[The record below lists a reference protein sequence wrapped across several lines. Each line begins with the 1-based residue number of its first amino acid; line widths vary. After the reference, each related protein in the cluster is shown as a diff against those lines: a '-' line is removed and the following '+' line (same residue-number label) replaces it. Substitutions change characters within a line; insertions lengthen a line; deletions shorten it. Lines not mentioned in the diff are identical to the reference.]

1 MRRLQH
7 ALPLSLA
14 TLLIALALAA
24 GPRARA
30 ADEPLPGQ
38 AELDAAIDA
47 KLGARGLADY
57 ERVIEHCKKAVELGL
72 DEESAKFAA
81 DLHTGTLVDRAAM
94 LVEAIYNAL
103 EPDPQWPRLR
113 AFAMRDLEEIIA
125 RDPALG
131 QAWLMIA
138 RLESLPRGNRQRA
151 REAAIKAI
159 DLLGDDKLQTARAH
173 LVLATLEDDAEDR
186 ADHYDKAVELAPRDA
201 DIRRARGM
209 ALLVQE
215 KFDDAR
221 TDILAAIEEDPDDAM
236 LRQALGLACMMSD
249 RTDEARAAFDKA
261 IELAPDAGGPYLQ
274 RARLEAV
281 AGEHDKALADIDRAL
296 QLAPGDTGALILR
309 ARVNQ
314 QAGNED
320 DASADIEQ
328 VLERDPRNE
337 QALELRGLLAADRAD
352 YPAAIRDFRRLV
364 AAHPDDVV
372 LMSQLGMLYLA
383 ARQPREAVR
392 RFTRAL
398 EIDAAHFP
406 SIRGRSDALISIGDH
421 EKALADLEQ
430 AHTARPDDTGVLN
443 NLAWLLATSPEEALR
458 DGKRAVELATKACEA
473 TEWKEAHIISTLAA
487 GYAEQ
492 GDFERAREYSQKAVD
507 TGDVNDEVRGQL
519 ENELASYGA
528 EKPWRERQEMEEAT
542 LESPAFDFRADD
554 DDAAGDDDAEAE
566 PVVPIAPRRPF
577 DDD

>member
-1 MRRLQH
+1 MRCPTR
-7 ALPLSLA
+7 ALPVSLA
-14 TLLIALALAA
+14 TLLIALVFAA
-24 GPRARA
+24 GSRAWA
-30 ADEPLPGQ
+30 AEAPPAGQ
-38 AELDAAIDA
+38 SELDAAIDA
-47 KLGARGLADY
+47 KLGARGLADF

-72 DEESAKFAA
+72 DEESRKFAD

-103 EPDPQWPRLR
+103 EPDPQWQRMR
-113 AFAMRDLEEIIA
+113 AFAMRDLEEIIV
-125 RDPALG
+125 RDPTLG

-151 REAAIKAI
+151 REAATKAI
-159 DLLGDDKLQTARAH
+159 DLLGEDNLQTARAH
-173 LVLATLEDDAEDR
+173 LVLATLEEDAEDR
-186 ADHYDKAVELAPRDA
+186 AGHYDKAVQLAPRDA

-221 TDILAAIEEDPDDAM
+221 ADLQAAIEEDPTDAT

-249 RTDEARAAFDKA
+249 RNDEARAAFDKA
-261 IELAPDAGGPYLQ
+261 IELAPDTSGPYLQ

-281 AGEHDKALADIDRAL
+281 TGEHEKALADIDRAL
-296 QLAPGDTGALILR
+296 ELSPGEIAALILR

-314 QAGNED
+314 QAGN
-320 DASADIEQ
+320 DADATADVEQ
-328 VLERDPRNE
+328 ILERDPRNE

-364 AAHPDDVV
+364 AAHPDDAV

-383 ARQPREAVR
+383 AHQPREAVR

-398 EIDAAHFP
+398 EIDDTHFP

-421 EKALADLEQ
+421 EKALTDLEL
-430 AHTARPDDTGVLN
+430 AHVTRPDDTGVLN
-443 NLAWLLATSPEEALR
+443 NLAWLLATSPVETLR

-473 TEWKEAHIISTLAA
+473 TKWEEAHIISTLAA

-492 GDFERAREYSQKAVD
+492 GEFERAREYSLKAVE

-519 ENELASYGA
+519 ENELASYRD

-542 LESPAFDFRADD
+542 LESPAFDFRE
-554 DDAAGDDDAEAE
+554 DDAADAAVE

>member
-1 MRRLQH
+1 
-7 ALPLSLA
+7 
-14 TLLIALALAA
+14 
-24 GPRARA
+24 
-30 ADEPLPGQ
+30 
-38 AELDAAIDA
+38 
-47 KLGARGLADY
+47 
-57 ERVIEHCKKAVELGL
+57 
-72 DEESAKFAA
+72 
-81 DLHTGTLVDRAAM
+81 
-94 LVEAIYNAL
+94 
-103 EPDPQWPRLR
+103 
-113 AFAMRDLEEIIA
+113 
-125 RDPALG
+125 
-131 QAWLMIA
+131 MIA

-151 REAAIKAI
+151 RDAANKAI
-159 DLLGDDKLQTARAH
+159 ELLAEDPLQTARAH
-173 LVLATLEDDAEDR
+173 IVLATIGEDAEDR
-186 ADHYDKAVELAPRDA
+186 AAHYDKAVQLAPRDA

-215 KFDDAR
+215 KFDEAR
-221 TDILAAIEEDPDDAM
+221 ADLEAAIEEDPTDAM
-236 LRQALGLACMMSD
+236 LRQAFGLACMMSD
-249 RTDEARAAFDKA
+249 RIDEARAAFDKA

-281 AGEHDKALADIDRAL
+281 AGEHDKALADIDLAL
-296 QLAPGDTGALILR
+296 QRAPGDVGAMILR

-314 QAGNED
+314 QAGND
-320 DASADIEQ
+320 ADASADVEQ
-328 VLERDPRNE
+328 ILERDPRNE

-364 AAHPDDVV
+364 GAHPDDAV

-398 EIDAAHFP
+398 EIDAEHFP

-421 EKALADLEQ
+421 ERALADLER
-430 AHTARPDDTGVLN
+430 AHAVRPDDTGVLN
-443 NLAWLLATSPEEALR
+443 NLAWLLATSPEESLR

-473 TEWKEAHIISTLAA
+473 TEWKEAHIMSTLAA

-492 GDFERAREYSQKAVD
+492 GEFEKAREYSRKAVE

-519 ENELASYGA
+519 ENELASYRD

-542 LESPAFDFRADD
+542 LESPAFDFRGDD
-554 DDAAGDDDAEAE
+554 DDAAE
-566 PVVPIAPRRPF
+566 PVVPIPPRRPF